1 VALILG
7 VAAAWILKPT
17 VDDAAPAPDVRFE
30 VMLPQGRNF
39 SANYNRVVTISPDSR
54 TLAYLSEGLWL
65 RSLDRTEPWPVPDSE
80 AARAPA
86 FSYDS
91 RQIAYWDS
99 GHIKRAA
106 IEGGMPIIVGPLH
119 ERPMGMHWAGNDFI
133 YVGRADRGIW
143 RVPSSGGELEPVLEL
158 NEGEYAH
165 GPELLPGGEWVLF
178 SLSRGV
184 RAWIEG
190 SIVAQSLTSNERR
203 VLVQRGREA
212 RYLRNGYLTYVQDN
226 SLFAAPFDLDRIEI
240 SGAAAAMESDV
251 HTSADDETGA
261 AGYDVSDD
269 GVLVVAPPSG
279 MGARISRLTFMGREG
294 SEEPLPLGPRRFGA
308 ARLSPDGTRIAAQ
321 INDIEGSHIW
331 IVSVDRDGAQRLTS
345 SGRNTS
351 PVWSHDGRQIYF
363 ASVQE
368 GTSDIW
374 RRPADLSAPA
384 ERVLESVGA
393 ELPSSV
399 SHDGRWLYYSLMSPS
414 NSDIAR
420 VSLVGDP
427 QVEVL
432 LDSSA
437 DELDGRVSPDG
448 RFFCFQSDETGRWD
462 IHVMEIAS
470 RRRWIISSADG
481 YRPFWTR
488 DGKRILYMSN
498 SADAYRV
505 EVRTSP
511 EFSTGETVRAFDV
524 NASRQGQAMDVS
536 RDGERL
542 LAALDEI
549 PDDQTETRPRVTV
562 VLNWF
567 DEIEER
573 IRGAGSR

>member
-1 VALILG
+1 MTIEAGRQLSHYRLIEKIGRGGMGEVWLAEDSRLDRKVAVKVLPAELAG
-7 VAAAWILKPT
+7 DADRRQRFEQEAKAAAALNHPNI
-17 VDDAAPAPDVRFE
+17 AAIHDV
-30 VMLPQGRNF
+30 G
-39 SANYNRVVTISPDSR
+39 I
-54 TLAYLSEGLWL
+54 
-65 RSLDRTEPWPVPDSE
+65 
-80 AARAPA
+80 
-86 FSYDS
+86 YDS

-99 GHIKRAA
+99 GHIKRATV
-106 IEGGMPIIVGPLH
+106 EGGMPIIVGALH
-119 ERPMGMHWAGNDFI
+119 ERPMGMHWAGDDFI

-190 SIVAQSLTSNERR
+190 SIVAQSLKNKERR
-203 VLVQRGREA
+203 VLVPRGREA

-226 SLFAAPFDLDRIEI
+226 TLFAAPFDLDKIEI
-240 SGAAAAMESDV
+240 SGAAAAIESDV
-251 HTSADDETGA
+251 HTSAGDETGA

-269 GVLVVAPPSG
+269 GVLVVAPPAG
-279 MGARISRLTFMGREG
+279 MGARTSRLTFLDRDGNK
-294 SEEPLPLGPRRFGA
+294 EPLPLGPRRFGA

-321 INDIEGSHIW
+321 INDIEGMHIW
-331 IVSVDRDGAQRLTS
+331 IISVDRDGAQRLTTT
-345 SGRNTS
+345 GRNTF
-351 PVWSHDGRQIYF
+351 PVWSHDGRHVYF
-363 ASVQE
+363 ASVQD
-368 GTSDIW
+368 GASDIW

-384 ERVLESVGA
+384 EKVLESVGA
-393 ELPSSV
+393 ELPSSA
-399 SHDGRWLYYSLMSPS
+399 SSDGRWLYYSLMFPS

-427 QVEVL
+427 EVEVL
-432 LDSSA
+432 LDSPA
-437 DELDGRVSPDG
+437 DELDARVSPDG
-448 RFFCFQSDETGRWD
+448 RFFCFQSDETERWD
-462 IHVMEIAS
+462 IHVMEISS

-481 YRPFWTR
+481 YRPIWTR
-488 DGKRILYMSN
+488 DGNRIVYMSA

-505 EVRTSP
+505 DVRTSP
-511 EFSTGETVRAFDV
+511 EFSAGEAVRTFDID
-524 NASRQGQAMDVS
+524 ADRQGQAMDAS

-542 LAALDEI
+542 LVALDEI
-549 PDDQTETRPRVTV
+549 RDDQTETRPRVTV

-573 IRGAGSR
+573 IQGAGSR